1 MDEARQL
8 LRREG
13 GHGYLVAK
21 IERSEALVN
30 LDRII
35 QASDAVMV
43 ARGDLGVEV
52 GYAELTG
59 LQKHIISAT
68 RRRNR
73 VVITATQMMESMI
86 HNPVPTR
93 AEVSDVANAVLD
105 GTDAV
110 MTSAETASGRY
121 PIETV
126 EMMAA
131 ICVEAEQSEYNKLDA
146 DFLNATFTRIDQ
158 SIAYGALFTAHH
170 LAVKAIVALTESGS
184 TALWM
189 SRHNID
195 TPIYALTPS
204 VTTARKVALYRNVKA
219 YNLSQAGDS
228 AQVLKQAEDLLVQ
241 NGIVKK
247 GDMIVVTWGAQ
258 MGQAGGTNALR
269 IVKVG
274 EASK

>member
-1 MDEARQL
+1 LA
-8 LRREG
+8 
-13 GHGYLVAK
+13 
-21 IERSEALVN
+21 
-30 LDRII
+30 
-35 QASDAVMV
+35 
-43 ARGDLGVEV
+43 VEV
-52 GYAELTG
+52 GNAAVPA
-59 LQKHIISAT
+59 LQKRMIRMARESNKLA
-68 RRRNR
+68 
-73 VVITATQMMESMI
+73 ITATQMMESMI
-86 HNPVPTR
+86 FNAVPTR

-158 SIAYGALFTAHH
+158 SIAYAALFTAHH
-170 LAVKAIVALTESGS
+170 LEVKAIVALTESGS

-204 VTTARKVALYRNVKA
+204 TTTLRKVALYRNVKA
-219 YNLSQAGDS
+219 YNLQQEGGS
-228 AQVLKQAEDLLVQ
+228 AAVLKQAEALLVQ
-241 NGIVKK
+241 QGVVKK
-247 GDMIVVTWGAQ
+247 GDTIAVTLGEP
-258 MGQAGGTNALR
+258 MGQVGGTNALK

-274 EASK
+274 EFS